1 MKQGFGK
8 LTSFQDAKE
17 LLYTLVKETDNE
29 AIPLENA
36 LHRVLAEDIIASIDV
51 PHFRKAAM
59 DGYAVNAVTTF
70 GASNTHPKV
79 LQKNKY
85 IEIVTGAPMPQKMDA
100 VVMVEYTEKY
110 DDTLRCSKA
119 VTPGENVIPVGS
131 DITKGTVLLQKG
143 SQLNPR
149 SIGVLASQRIKK
161 IRVKKK
167 PVIAYFSTG
176 NEILSLNEKL
186 TEGKIFDINSFT
198 IENALLE
205 LRCETINLGI
215 VKDEK
220 EAIKKK
226 ILEGTEKA
234 DFVLL
239 SGGSSLGKRDYIVES
254 VQDLGEVLVHGIA
267 VKPGKPTLIGKVNNK
282 LVLGLPGYPT
292 SALSNF
298 YILVVPL
305 IERMV
310 SRTSKKNTI
319 TAPLS
324 KKIVSTIGRYE
335 FLAVKIENKKAV
347 PVQKGSSA
355 ITTLAEAD
363 GFIEIDENTE
373 VLNKGENV
381 DITLF

>member
-1 MKQGFGK
+1 
-8 LTSFQDAKE
+8 
-17 LLYTLVKETDNE
+17 
-29 AIPLENA
+29 
-36 LHRVLAEDIIASIDV
+36 
-51 PHFRKAAM
+51 
-59 DGYAVNAVTTF
+59 
-70 GASNTHPKV
+70 
-79 LQKNKY
+79 
-85 IEIVTGAPMPQKMDA
+85 
-100 VVMVEYTEKY
+100 
-110 DDTLRCSKA
+110 
-119 VTPGENVIPVGS
+119 
-131 DITKGTVLLQKG
+131 
-143 SQLNPR
+143 
-149 SIGVLASQRIKK
+149 
-161 IRVKKK
+161 
-167 PVIAYFSTG
+167 
-176 NEILSLNEKL
+176 
-186 TEGKIFDINSFT
+186 
-198 IENALLE
+198 
-205 LRCETINLGI
+205 
-215 VKDEK
+215 
-220 EAIKKK
+220 
-226 ILEGTEKA
+226 
-234 DFVLL
+234 
-239 SGGSSLGKRDYIVES
+239 
-254 VQDLGEVLVHGIA
+254 GEVLVHGIA